1 MNISIKGKARDGI
14 GIHRRLTS
22 RRCLRYRGNKIPGDL
37 PCDRDRLLFNL
48 SEKQRFRTGA
58 RARNTPFGAWRE
70 ALICSNGNHA
80 KGNTMKAALTAI
92 IEKAPEGGFWA
103 ICPEFPGANGQ
114 GETLEETRKNLG
126 SSGFSV
132 SGQFDSAALFLCP
145 KGATYISPGLL
156 RSSYPGY
163 RMRGNPTPTGL
174 RHSQTYCSSH
184 SKPCFRRRVLYSS
197 WKLRS
202 L

>member
-80 KGNTMKAALTAI
+80 KGNTMKAVLTAI

-114 GETLEETRKNLG
+114 GETLEETRKNL
-126 SSGFSV
+126 
-132 SGQFDSAALFLCP
+132 ALPVLAYPVNSIRRCALLP
-145 KGATYISPGLL
+145 QGATYISPGL
-156 RSSYPGY
+156 RRSYPGY